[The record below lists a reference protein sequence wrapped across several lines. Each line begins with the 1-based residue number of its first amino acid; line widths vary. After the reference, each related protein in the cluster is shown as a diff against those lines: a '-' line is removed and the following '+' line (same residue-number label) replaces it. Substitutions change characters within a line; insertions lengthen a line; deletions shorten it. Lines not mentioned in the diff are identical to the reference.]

1 MGTLVAGLNSFERR
15 RTQMDADG
23 RRLELNWVTERI
35 IGCAFTV
42 GNALGIGFWE
52 RVYENALVHEL
63 GKAGLGVEQQK
74 LLQVFYDGVLVGQF
88 YADLLVEQAVIVE
101 LKAVTALDT
110 KHFAQC
116 MNYLKATG
124 LTLGLLIN
132 FGSPKVEIK
141 RVVRNF

>member
-1 MGTLVAGLNSFERR
+1 
-15 RTQMDADG
+15 MDADE
-23 RRLELNWVTERI
+23 RRLELNRVTEKI
-35 IGCAFTV
+35 IGCAFKV
-42 GNALGIGFWE
+42 GNTLGVGFLE

-74 LLQVFYDGVLVGQF
+74 PFQVFYDGVLVGQF
-88 YADLLVEQAVIVE
+88 YADLLVEGAVIVE

-116 MNYLKATG
+116 MNYLKATN
-124 LTLGLLIN
+124 LNLGLLIN
-132 FGSPKVEIK
+132 FGNPKVEIK

>member
-1 MGTLVAGLNSFERR
+1 MKG
-15 RTQMDADG
+15 TQMDADE
-23 RRLELNWVTERI
+23 RRLELNRVTEGV
-35 IGCAFTV
+35 IGCAFRVSNVLGV
-42 GNALGIGFWE
+42 GFLE

-63 GKAGLGVEQQK
+63 KKAGIGVEQQK
-74 LLQVFYDGVLVGQF
+74 PIQVMYDEVIVGQF
-88 YADLLVEQAVIVE
+88 YADLLVEESVIVE

-124 LTLGLLIN
+124 LNLGLLIN
-132 FGSPKVEIK
+132 FGSPKVEVK